1 MIAVD
6 LELGGAKMENETD
19 SQVIGADIIYGQRFM
34 RAVDIFYG
42 IEF

>member
-19 SQVIGADIIYGQRFM
+19 SQVIEVEVVYGQRLV
-34 RAVDIFYG
+34 RTVDIFYG